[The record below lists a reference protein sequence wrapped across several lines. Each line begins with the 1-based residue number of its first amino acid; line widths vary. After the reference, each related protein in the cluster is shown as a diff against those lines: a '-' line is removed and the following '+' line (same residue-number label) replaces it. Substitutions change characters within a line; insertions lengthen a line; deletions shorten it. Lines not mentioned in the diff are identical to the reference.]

1 LVYRLKQID
10 LDGAF
15 EYSKSIEIEIEA
27 LPGIQ
32 LELYPNPVQD
42 QLNISWSGDVRL
54 SNIKILNLLGEVAY
68 KKEWD
73 LADKS
78 GSEQVDV
85 SQLNP
90 GMYFLYYEG
99 DRESGIRKIQIE

>member
-1 LVYRLKQID
+1 MTLSEK
-10 LDGAF
+10 
-15 EYSKSIEIEIEA
+15 KW
-27 LPGIQ
+27 LPIK
-32 LELYPNPVQD
+32 YYD
-42 QLNISWSGDVRL
+42 FVRR
-54 SNIKILNLLGEVAY
+54 EVTY

-73 LADKS
+73 LAYKS

-85 SQLNP
+85 SQLSP